1 MKKSL
6 IKESVLF
13 ITGRKE
19 NVKVVAPKGHVK
31 AYLDVLMASR
41 DLYEALNQKD
51 VTLAEIKFLVERK
64 KELSKTYTEK
74 TSKDW
79 LL

>member
-13 ITGRKE
+13 ITGRKK
-19 NVKVVAPKGHVK
+19 NVKVEGPKSKVE
-31 AYLDVLMASR
+31 AFMNVLIASK
-41 DLYEALNQKD
+41 DLYEALNQED
-51 VTLAEIKFLVERK
+51 VSLKEIRHLVENK
-64 KELSKTYTEK
+64 KNLSIVYTEK
-74 TSKDW
+74 TGKDW

>member
-19 NVKVVAPKGHVK
+19 NVKVEGRKRHVE
-31 AYLDVLMASR
+31 AYLDVLIASR

-64 KELSKTYTEK
+64 KELAKTYTEK

>member
-1 MKKSL
+1 M
-6 IKESVLF
+6 LF

-19 NVKVVAPKGHVK
+19 NVKVEGPRKQVE
-31 AYLDVLMASR
+31 AYLDVLVASR

-51 VTLAEIKFLVERK
+51 ITLTEIKFLVERK
-64 KELSKTYTEK
+64 KELAKTYTEK

>member
-13 ITGRKE
+13 ITGRRE
-19 NVKVVAPKGHVK
+19 NVKVEGPKNQIE
-31 AYLDVLMASR
+31 AYLDVLIASR

-51 VTLAEIKFLVERK
+51 ITLKEVNILVERK
-64 KELSKTYTEK
+64 KELAKAYTLKTT
-74 TSKDW
+74 KDW